1 MQLANMKYFLT
12 SLGIAAAFVGAPA
25 AAGVVFDRSVDAIG
39 GLSVNSFTASN
50 TTGSQHFLVRFSLGS
65 AANVSGADI
74 YSSCPTQGCG
84 AAVNDGV
91 TLQFRSDI
99 AGVPA
104 GIDLFNFTSTIS
116 TVDSDGTTLNAN
128 VRRLHADFSAIAL
141 AAGDYW
147 FGMSGLNEIGWDI
160 DFGNNGTGEAYQ
172 APDGANP
179 FVSIGQAALP
189 FRLYG
194 DQNAVPEPASGGL
207 LLMALGGMGYVLRR
221 RRGAVANF

>member
-1 MQLANMKYFLT
+1 MQLANMKYFLA
-12 SLGIAAAFVGAPA
+12 SLGIAAAFVSAPA

-39 GLSVNSFTASN
+39 GLSGGSFTASN
-50 TTGSQHFLVRFSLGS
+50 ITGGQHFLVHFSLGS
-65 AANVSGADI
+65 ATNLSGADI

-84 AAVNDGV
+84 GAVNDGV

-116 TVDSDGTTLNAN
+116 TVDSNGTTLNPN
-128 VRRLHADFSAIAL
+128 IRRLHADFSAIAL

-147 FGMSGLNEIGWDI
+147 FGMSGINEIGWDLE
-160 DFGNNGTGEAYQ
+160 FGNNGTGDTYQ
-172 APDGANP
+172 ANGANP
-179 FVSIGQAALP
+179 FSSLGSAAHP

-221 RRGAVANF
+221 RKVKVANF